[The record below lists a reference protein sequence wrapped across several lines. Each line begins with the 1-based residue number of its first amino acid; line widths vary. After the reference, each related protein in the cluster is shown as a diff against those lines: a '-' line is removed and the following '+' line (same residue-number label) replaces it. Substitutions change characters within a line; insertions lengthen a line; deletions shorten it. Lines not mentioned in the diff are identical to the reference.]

1 MLVRT
6 YRPQPSQHQ
15 LHKGK
20 LQKQNLI
27 NEWEKRIIRKINY
40 YIFDLLI
47 LSFYRILFKVQIILF
62 IGFLFSNFTNLLILV
77 EFYFIWKYFELHPIH
92 CFLFFIQL

>member
-27 NEWEKRIIRKINY
+27 NKWEKRKIRKMEGRNGY
-40 YIFDLLI
+40 KK
-47 LSFYRILFKVQIILF
+47 ILFLLMKINENKILQP
-62 IGFLFSNFTNLLILV
+62 ST
-77 EFYFIWKYFELHPIH
+77 K
-92 CFLFFIQL
+92 

>member
-6 YRPQPSQHQ
+6 YRPQPFQHQ

-27 NEWEKRIIRKINY
+27 NKWEKRIIRKMEGRNGY
-40 YIFDLLI
+40 KK
-47 LSFYRILFKVQIILF
+47 ILFLLMKINENKILQP
-62 IGFLFSNFTNLLILV
+62 ST
-77 EFYFIWKYFELHPIH
+77 K
-92 CFLFFIQL
+92 